1 MKGYKNMKD
10 YKNLYSFISI
20 PLAVASMCLKEL
32 NFLPTLFGA
41 SIVIISGINIVKLC
55 HSGHSNRFE
64 WAVYFFLAF
73 LGIYVFFSSF
83 WYDLGQHRI
92 TGL

>member
-64 WAVYFFLAF
+64 WAVYFSLAF

-83 WYDLGQHRI
+83 W
-92 TGL
+92 